1 MSTFRLLESRLS
13 GLPIH
18 IYDGDMGE
26 PNRVSNREKRKLA
39 FRARHRLH
47 SIDRDAAN
55 LKQNQCVAPLSSYPI
70 IPNKHCGAWYL
81 SSPAQDG
88 VIAAHFKSTDGHVGT
103 YNFSLKRLNLP
114 LVQLLSVKGGC
125 VLVDSSTRKTLP
137 DSFSRTIP
145 IWCCVLNRIAL
156 RYRKEMNLREELN
169 DDWDDG
175 LHTPDSLVSPEEHAR
190 IVALIG
196 ERVEML
202 WRSRA
207 IVDPR
212 GLVET
217 LTKPLRAVWIAN
229 NDLSECSSHQFG
241 KYFTL
246 VCCNPSVQSLI
257 EWIGDDA
264 AGYYYSPGAADD
276 ENSWARN
283 LTPELF
289 WSNREQLLDPRLT
302 DDQVDSMIDSTV
314 QQNIQ
319 YPDDTAKRSSDKIGN
334 LHLWLGS
341 RRAGRPPEC
350 FTEFDCIL
358 NVTENEYE
366 EMRDCVINQR
376 CDQRKCHYLQLPVLE
391 GKRDKT
397 ELERWLPVA
406 LIFIANHMREGR
418 KILVHC
424 AQGKDRSVGI
434 VLAFVCIFC
443 RLEFPLQL
451 LRNDCLDGIEEMI
464 QDHEEDDDADSD
476 GMYLLSGLRG
486 ATVRRLLREDGREV
500 FMQAIHRHLSLPTE
514 PLATKESLRV
524 AHHLVS
530 QDREQ
535 AEPTRSTFQKLN
547 RFFMSSTLYRKRDPG
562 VI

>member
-1 MSTFRLLESRLS
+1 MSEPSRI
-13 GLPIH
+13 GH
-18 IYDGDMGE
+18 Q
-26 PNRVSNREKRKLA
+26 SNREKRKLA

-47 SIDRDAAN
+47 SIDRDAVN
-55 LKQNQCVAPLSSYPI
+55 LKQNQRAAPLSSFQFPI

-81 SSPAQDG
+81 SSRNDVEA
-88 VIAAHFKSTDGHVGT
+88 AAHFKSTDGHVGT

-114 LVQLLSVKGGC
+114 LVQLLSQRGGC

-145 IWCCVLNRIAL
+145 IWCCVLNRIVR
-156 RYRKEMNLREELN
+156 RYRKDMSTREELN

-175 LHTPDSLVSPEEHAR
+175 LHTPASLVSPEEHAR
-190 IVALIG
+190 ILALIG

-217 LTKPLRAVWIAN
+217 LTKPLRAVWVVN
-229 NDLSECSSHQFG
+229 NELSECSSHQFE

-246 VCCNPSVQSLI
+246 VCCNPSVQSLDSKNHV
-257 EWIGDDA
+257 EWVGDDV

-276 ENSWARN
+276 ESAWARN

-289 WSNREQLLDPRLT
+289 WSNRDALLDTRLT
-302 DDQVDSMIDSTV
+302 DDQVDCTIDWIV
-314 QQNIQ
+314 QHNRHF
-319 YPDDTAKRSSDKIGN
+319 PDDTAKQSSDKIGN
-334 LHLWLGS
+334 MNLFVGS
-341 RRAGRPPEC
+341 RKAGRPPEC
-350 FTEFDCIL
+350 FTKFDCIL
-358 NVTENEYE
+358 NVTENEYAG
-366 EMRDCVINQR
+366 MRDVINR
-376 CDQRKCHYLQLPVLE
+376 RSDEHKRHYLQLPVLE

-397 ELERWLPVA
+397 ELERWMPIA
-406 LIFIANHMREGR
+406 LIFIAKHIREGR
-418 KILVHC
+418 KVLVHC
-424 AQGKDRSVGI
+424 AQGKDRSIGI

-443 RLEFPLQL
+443 RLEYPLQIKIK
-451 LRNDCLDGIEEMI
+451 NECFDGIEQMI
-464 QDHEEDDDADSD
+464 HNHEEDNDVDSN

-500 FMQAIHRHLSLPTE
+500 FLEAIHRHLSLPTE
-514 PLATKESLRV
+514 PLATKERLRI

-547 RFFMSSTLYRKRDPG
+547 RFFMSSTLYRTRDPSAT
-562 VI
+562 